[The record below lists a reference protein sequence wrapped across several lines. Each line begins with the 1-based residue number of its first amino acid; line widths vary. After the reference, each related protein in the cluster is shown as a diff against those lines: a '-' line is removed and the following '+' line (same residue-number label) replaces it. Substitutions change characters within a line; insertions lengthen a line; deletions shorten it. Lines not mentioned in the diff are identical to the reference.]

1 MKYCILTMIIALI
14 SPLAALIITDSQG
27 VSHEYPYDHFFK
39 IQPKEFQTSKE
50 LDGETVIN
58 TWQGIRFDTW
68 LKEQKLGDFAV
79 IKFMSGDRYEVKFN
93 RAEWDTLTC
102 YLAHTGEG
110 EIFPKEQL
118 RVIFPHLRSMHW
130 VRDVERVS
138 LEHYKEIA
146 IPVKFLPLADFFA
159 TQKLMENPKPFVRM
173 NGYRFDD
180 FVVEL
185 SDLPIKDVVIYSRDG
200 LIQTLSYPGQ
210 LAGAV
215 LERTEEGALN
225 LKSPQIPGGMWM
237 KDISYLQ
244 VDYQALIDTDNASVL
259 IPVAKALQWKLSPNL
274 KLNMHYPRETEVME
288 LGDVLA
294 EPMLL
299 ENLQYFELVP

>member
-1 MKYCILTMIIALI
+1 
-14 SPLAALIITDSQG
+14 
-27 VSHEYPYDHFFK
+27 H
-39 IQPKEFQTSKE
+39 
-50 LDGETVIN
+50 
-58 TWQGIRFDTW
+58 
-68 LKEQKLGDFAV
+68 
-79 IKFMSGDRYEVKFN
+79 
-93 RAEWDTLTC
+93 
-102 YLAHTGEG
+102 
-110 EIFPKEQL
+110 
-118 RVIFPHLRSMHW
+118 
-130 VRDVERVS
+130 
-138 LEHYKEIA
+138 
-146 IPVKFLPLADFFA
+146 
-159 TQKLMENPKPFVRM
+159 
-173 NGYRFDD
+173 RFDD

-259 IPVAKALQWKLSPNL
+259 IPVAKALQWKLSPNV